1 MARSTV
7 GSAVGGAV
15 VFDCDGLL
23 LDTES
28 CWSRGEKALFDAY
41 RVEFTP
47 EHDRQLLGASGED
60 AGRMLA
66 RVLDQPGREDALVEE
81 LISLC
86 WDEVTTKAEPMPG
99 ARDLVKELHGRAPI
113 GVASNSPR
121 AMVEAA
127 LQRVG
132 FDGAFGVVLG
142 ADDVTRPK
150 PDPEI
155 YLTVCERLGAAPE
168 ESVALEDSLTGVAAA
183 RAAGMYVIGVP
194 SHPGVELDADE
205 VVESLA
211 HPSVRAAITR

>member
-1 MARSTV
+1 MAS
-7 GSAVGGAV
+7 SAVAHAV

-23 LDTES
+23 LDTER
-28 CWSRGEKALFDAY
+28 CWSRGEKALFESY
-41 RVEFTP
+41 GVEFTP
-47 EHDRQLLGASGED
+47 EHDRQLIGAGGEEV
-60 AGRMLA
+60 GRVLA
-66 RVLDQPGREDALVEE
+66 RAFEQPGREDALVEE

-86 WDEVTTKAEPMPG
+86 WTEVTTNAEPMPG
-99 ARDLVKELHGRAPI
+99 ARDLVHELHGRLPL

-127 LQRVG
+127 LERAG

-142 ADDVTRPK
+142 AGDVARPK

-155 YLTVCERLGAAPE
+155 YVSACERLGTVPE
-168 ESVALEDSLTGVAAA
+168 RSVALEDSLTGVEAA

-194 SHPGVELDADE
+194 SHPGIELDADE

>member
-1 MARSTV
+1 MAR
-7 GSAVGGAV
+7 GAV

-41 RVEFTP
+41 GVEFTP
-47 EHDRQLLGASGED
+47 EHDRQLLGASAED
-60 AGRMLA
+60 VGRVLA
-66 RVLDQPGREDALVEE
+66 RAFGQPGREDALVEE

-86 WDEVTTKAEPMPG
+86 WEEVTTKAEPMPG
-99 ARDLVKELHGRAPI
+99 ARDLVKDLQGRVAI
-113 GVASNSPR
+113 GLASNSPR

-127 LQRVG
+127 LRRAG
-132 FDGAFGVVLG
+132 FDGAFEVVLG
-142 ADDVTRPK
+142 ADDVARPK

-155 YLTVCERLGAAPE
+155 YVAACERLGAAPE

-205 VVESLA
+205 VVESLE
-211 HPSVRAAITR
+211 HPAVRRLIDGTNPAKAEG

>member
-1 MARSTV
+1 MAS
-7 GSAVGGAV
+7 SAV

-28 CWSRGEKALFDAY
+28 CWSRGEKALFEAY
-41 RVEFTP
+41 GVEFTP
-47 EHDRQLLGASGED
+47 EHDQQLLGAGGEEV
-60 AGRMLA
+60 GRLLA
-66 RVLDQPGREDALVEE
+66 RVFEQPGREDALVEE

-86 WDEVTTKAEPMPG
+86 WEEVTTKAEPMPG
-99 ARDLVKELHGRAPI
+99 ALALVKELHGSAPI

-127 LQRVG
+127 LQRAG

-142 ADDVTRPK
+142 ADDVACPK

-155 YLTVCERLGAAPE
+155 YVSACERLGAAPE
-168 ESVALEDSLTGVAAA
+168 ESVALEDSQTGVAAA
-183 RAAGMYVIGVP
+183 RAAGVYVIGVS

-211 HPSVRAAITR
+211 HPSVRAAITW